1 MHIRRHTFTP
11 RYGSYEILVY
21 LDDGVVEG
29 KFPRRA
35 LRHVLEW
42 YEHHRDQ
49 LQRNWELAQNHEPP
63 VKVSPLE

>member
-1 MHIRRHTFTP
+1 MHRCHYA

-29 KFPRRA
+29 SSRRA

-42 YEHHRDQ
+42 YERHRDQ
-49 LQRNWELAQNHEPP
+49 LQRNWELAQNH
-63 VKVSPLE
+63 SHL